1 MVKISCLLSAL
12 AVLFPATSSCYES
25 SFGTLYGQIRTFTM
39 IEDNQEPLH
48 DYEGTSVGG
57 KLLYS
62 TPKSNPWEATIG
74 VYTTHFI
81 ADNISSQNI
90 EPLASNKN
98 SRYVVGLVDSTEYD
112 RSHLTN
118 IGEAYVR
125 YNKDKNSITLG
136 RMKLDTPF
144 VNPQD
149 GRMIPTFEQGIWGT
163 LSLDDTWSLQAGYIN
178 AFWNRSTPKW
188 KSVEDSLGYGY
199 EMGNSA
205 IEGAT
210 VAGNYYGNTT
220 SNGLYI
226 ANIRYEPNNNLR
238 LDFWDYYLENIFN
251 LGYAEVLYYHPLGEA
266 EVSYGLQYIHQ
277 RQSGD
282 GGNSED
288 NIASPT
294 NTLKAKSYMQEG
306 ERSTTYGL
314 KSSLKYQN
322 SKFSLAYNQ
331 TTDKGRFLFPR
342 EWGKEPLYTF
352 QKRERSDGSGNCHA
366 WLATL
371 EHNFAKQGFNDLD
384 VILGYGEYVKT
395 DPKTWVYNKY
405 GLPSYAQW
413 NIDIFYR
420 FSGALKGLKAEYL
433 VARKVARA
441 ETYQIAGPTEY
452 NFIFRKNGL
461 IQQNFI
467 LNYDF

>member
-1 MVKISCLLSAL
+1 MKASHLLWGVL
-12 AVLFPATSSCYES
+12 LFPIASHCYEEN
-25 SFGTLYGQIRTFTM
+25 FGKVHGQIRAFMMT
-39 IEDNQEPLH
+39 EDNQEPLH
-48 DYEGTSVGG
+48 DYEATAIGG
-57 KLLYS
+57 KLLYT
-62 TPKSNPWEATIG
+62 TPQWNDWQANIG
-74 VYTTHFI
+74 AYTTHFI
-81 ADNISSQNI
+81 TDNISSHNI

-98 SRYVVGLVDSTEYD
+98 SRYVVGLVDSTHYD

-118 IGEAYVR
+118 IGEAYLKYHLNQKSVT
-125 YNKDKNSITLG
+125 IG

-149 GRMIPTFEQGIWGT
+149 GRMIPTFVQGIWNT
-163 LSLDDTWSLQAGYIN
+163 VALDDTWSLQAGYIN
-178 AFWNRSTPKW
+178 AFWNRNTPKW

-210 VAGNYYGNTT
+210 VAGNYYGNTHT
-220 SNGLYI
+220 DGLYI
-226 ANIRYEPNNNLR
+226 ANIRYQSNNKLR

-251 LGYAEVLYYHPLGEA
+251 LGYAEVLYSHPLGEV

-294 NTLKAKSYMQEG
+294 NALKAKSYMQEG
-306 ERSTTYGL
+306 ERSKTYGV
-314 KSSLKYQN
+314 KTSLKYQK
-322 SKFSLAYNQ
+322 SKFTLAYNK
-331 TTDKGRFLFPR
+331 TSDEGRFLFPR

-366 WLATL
+366 WLATI
-371 EHNFAKQGFNDLD
+371 EHDFAQQGLNGLN
-384 VILGYGEYVKT
+384 IQAGYGEYVKN
-395 DPKTWVYNKY
+395 DPKTWIYNKY
-405 GLPSYAQW
+405 GHPSYAQW
-413 NIDIFYR
+413 DIDIFYQ
-420 FSGALKGLKAEYL
+420 FSGVLKGLRAEYL
-433 VARKVARA
+433 MARKVARG
-441 ETYQIAGPTEY
+441 ETYQIPGPTEY

-461 IQQNFI
+461 TQQNFI

>member
-1 MVKISCLLSAL
+1 MKASHLLWGVL
-12 AVLFPATSSCYES
+12 LFPIASHCYEG
-25 SFGTLYGQIRTFTM
+25 SFGKVHGQIRAFMMT
-39 IEDNQEPLH
+39 EDNQEPLH
-48 DYEGTSVGG
+48 DYEATAMSG

-62 TPKSNPWEATIG
+62 TPPWNNWQATIG
-74 VYTTHFI
+74 AYTTHFI
-81 ADNISSQNI
+81 TDNISSQNT
-90 EPLASNKN
+90 EPLANNKN
-98 SRYVVGLVDSTEYD
+98 SRYVVGLVDSTNYD
-112 RSHLTN
+112 ASSVTN
-118 IGEAYVR
+118 IGEAYLQ
-125 YNKDKNSITLG
+125 YKKNQTSLTVG

-149 GRMIPTFEQGIWGT
+149 GRMIPTFEQGVWVT
-163 LSLDDTWSLQAGYIN
+163 SALSPQINIQMGYIN
-178 AFWNRSTPKW
+178 AFWTRNTPEW
-188 KSVEDSLGYGY
+188 KSVEDSLGLPGY

-205 IEGAT
+205 IDGVT
-210 VAGNYYGNTT
+210 VAGNYYGNTN

-226 ANIRYEPNNNLR
+226 ANIRYETNNKLR

-251 LGYAEVLYYHPLGEA
+251 LGYAEVLYSHPLGEA

-306 ERSTTYGL
+306 EKSTTYGL
-314 KSSLKYQN
+314 KTSLKYQK
-322 SKFSLAYNQ
+322 SKFTLAYNQ
-331 TTDKGRFLFPR
+331 TTDEGRFLFPR

-371 EHNFAKQGFNDLD
+371 EHDFMQQGFNGLQMQ
-384 VILGYGEYVKT
+384 VGYGEYIKT
-395 DPKTWVYNKY
+395 DPKEWIYNKY
-405 GLPSYAQW
+405 GHPSYAQW
-413 NIDIFYR
+413 NVDIFYR
-420 FSGALKGLKAEYL
+420 FSGFLKGLRAEYL
-433 VARKVARA
+433 MARKVARG
-441 ETYQIAGPTEY
+441 ETYQIPGPAEY

-461 IQQNFI
+461 TQQNFI

>member
-1 MVKISCLLSAL
+1 MKATYVLYSAL
-12 AVLFPATSSCYES
+12 LIPIASYSVEGN
-25 SFGTLYGQIRTFTM
+25 FGKVSGQIRAFMMT
-39 IEDNQEPLH
+39 EDYQEPLH
-48 DYEGTSVGG
+48 DYEALALGG
-57 KLLYS
+57 KLLYT
-62 TPKSNPWEATIG
+62 TPKINHFEATIG
-74 VYTTHFI
+74 AYTTHFI
-81 ADNISSQNI
+81 IDNISSQNT

-98 SRYVVGLVDSTEYD
+98 SRYVVGLVDSTDYD
-112 RSHLTN
+112 RSHLSN

-125 YNKDKNSITLG
+125 YSRDKNSITAG

-149 GRMIPTFEQGIWGT
+149 GRMIPTFEQGIWGVA
-163 LSLDDTWSLQAGYIN
+163 SLGEMWSLQAGYIN
-178 AFWNRSTPKW
+178 AFWNRNTPKW

-205 IEGAT
+205 IKGAA

-220 SNGLYI
+220 TNGLYI
-226 ANIRYEPNNNLR
+226 ANIRYETNNKLR
-238 LDFWDYYLENIFN
+238 LDLWDYYLENIFN
-251 LGYAEVLYYHPLGEA
+251 LGYAEALYSHPLGEA
-266 EVSYGLQYIHQ
+266 ELSYGLQYIHQ

-288 NIASPT
+288 NVAGAS
-294 NTLKAKSYMQEG
+294 NALKAKSYMQEG
-306 ERSTTYGL
+306 EKSTTYGL
-314 KSSLKYQN
+314 KSSLKYQQ
-322 SKFSLAYNQ
+322 SKFTLAYNQ
-331 TTDKGRFLFPR
+331 TTDEGRFLFPR

-366 WLATL
+366 WLAIL
-371 EHNFAKQGFNDLD
+371 EHNFAQQGINGLD
-384 VILGYGEYVKT
+384 MAVGYGEYVKT
-395 DPKTWVYNKY
+395 DAKEWVYNKY

-420 FSGALKGLKAEYL
+420 FTGALKGLKAEYL
-433 VARKVARA
+433 VARKVARG
-441 ETYQIAGPTEY
+441 ETYQVAGTSEY

-461 IQQNFI
+461 TQQNFI